1 MWRIRRKARGSR
13 RKGVGFTTRLFAI
26 VVLCLGPC
34 ALCLAQSLAT
44 YEGPD
49 REQKLVEAA
58 KGEGGK
64 ILWYTTT
71 PVEFAQQL
79 VEPFEKR
86 YGIKVEIW
94 RARSELI
101 SQRVLTEARS
111 GRPSVDVVH
120 SISPPMELL
129 HRERHLLEIRS
140 PSHRDLIAGAVP
152 AHREWAST
160 LQYVFV
166 QAYNTERVKREEL
179 PRTYR
184 DLLDPRWKGRLGIES
199 SDHEWATEVMRELGE
214 RDGERFF
221 RALVRTQG
229 LSARTGHPLL
239 TNLTASGEVPLALT
253 VYQYSV
259 EQAKKKG
266 SPIEWFA
273 IEPAIAIADGIAVAR
288 RAPHPNSALLFYDYM
303 LGPEAE
309 RIVAK
314 IGYVPT
320 STKVPSPLRALRLK
334 VLDAAIL
341 LDEHDRSSERFDAIL
356 RDR

>member
-1 MWRIRRKARGSR
+1 MWRIRQALGPRLKAQETR
-13 RKGVGFTTRLFAI
+13 RAALFAAFL
-26 VVLCLGPC
+26 LCLAPC
-34 ALCLAQSLAT
+34 ALGQHESTLT
-44 YEGPD
+44 
-49 REQKLVEAA
+49 
-58 KGEGGK
+58 
-64 ILWYTTT
+64 WYTTT
-71 PVEFAQQL
+71 PVEYARQLAQ
-79 VEPFEKR
+79 PFEKR

-101 SQRVLTEARS
+101 LQRVLTEARS
-111 GRPSVDVVH
+111 GKPTVDVVH
-120 SISPPMELL
+120 SISPPMEALAREGHL
-129 HRERHLLEIRS
+129 ATIDSPRHRS
-140 PSHRDLIAGAVP
+140 LIPGAVP
-152 AHREWAST
+152 AHRQWAST

-199 SDHEWATEVMRELGE
+199 SDHEWASEVMREMGPE
-214 RDGERFF
+214 GERFF
-221 RALVRTQG
+221 RELVRTQE

-266 SPIEWFA
+266 SPIDWFA

-288 RAPHPNSALLFYDYM
+288 RAPHPNAARLFYDYM
-303 LGPEAE
+303 LSPEAE
-309 RIVAK
+309 AIVAQ

-320 STKVPSPLRALRLK
+320 STEVPSPLKGVQLK
-334 VLDAAIL
+334 VLDAGKL
-341 LDEHDRSSERFDAIL
+341 LDEHDASMQKFDAIL
-356 RDR
+356 GGR